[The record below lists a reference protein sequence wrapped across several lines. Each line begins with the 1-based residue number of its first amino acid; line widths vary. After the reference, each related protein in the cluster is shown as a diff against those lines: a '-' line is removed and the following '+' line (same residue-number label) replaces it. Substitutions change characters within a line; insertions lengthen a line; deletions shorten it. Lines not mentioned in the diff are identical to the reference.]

1 MSDLIRAELLKLRT
15 TRTFWWSVV
24 AALAFVPGSIALAMQ
39 MAGQAG
45 SPTPVLDSSE
55 GVRNVMSAAASGA
68 QILLVIGILIMAG
81 EFRHNTA
88 SSTFLISPD
97 RKRVVGAKLAAAS
110 LVGVGVTVAASVLT
124 LAIALPWLAAK
135 HIDISLLSGD
145 VAVPLLGALA
155 ATALYPLVGVGVG
168 TLLRNQTVAVTVALV
183 WVLVVEGVLVGFA
196 PAVGRWL
203 PGGAGSALT
212 GVATANGGLLPMWG
226 AALLLAGYGLAFA
239 AASTRLIMRR
249 DIP

>member
-1 MSDLIRAELLKLRT
+1 MSGLIRAELLKLRT

-24 AALAFVPGSIALAMQ
+24 AALAFVPVSVALAMQ

-45 SPTPVLDSSE
+45 SPTLDSSE

-88 SSTFLISPD
+88 TSTFLISPD
-97 RKRVVGAKLAAAS
+97 RKRVVGAKLTAAS
-110 LVGVGVTVAASVLT
+110 LVGVGVTLAASVLT

-145 VAVPLLGALA
+145 LALPLLGALA

-168 TLLRNQTVAVTVALV
+168 ALLRNQTVAVTIALV
-183 WVLVVEGVLVGFA
+183 WVLIVEGVLVGFA

-212 GVATANGGLLPMWG
+212 GVATAKGGLLPMWG
-226 AALLLAGYGLAFA
+226 AALLLAGYGLVFA
-239 AASTRLIMRR
+239 AAGTRLITRR
-249 DIP
+249 DIA

>member
-1 MSDLIRAELLKLRT
+1 MSDLIRAEVLKLRT

-24 AALAFVPGSIALAMQ
+24 AALAFVPVSVALAMQ
-39 MAGQAG
+39 MAGQAA
-45 SPTPVLDSSE
+45 SPIPALDSSE

-88 SSTFLISPD
+88 TSTLLISPD

-110 LVGVGVTVAASVLT
+110 LVGVGVTLAASVLT
-124 LAIALPWLAAK
+124 LAIALPWLAAN
-135 HIDISLLSGD
+135 HVEVSLLSAD
-145 VAVPLLGALA
+145 VALPLLGALA

-168 TLLRNQTVAVTVALV
+168 ALLPNQTVAVTIALV
-183 WVLVVEGVLVGFA
+183 WVLIIEGILVGFA

-203 PGGAGSALT
+203 PGGAASALT

-226 AALLLAGYGLAFA
+226 AALLLAGYGLTFA
-239 AASTRLIMRR
+239 AAGTHLIVRR